1 MQPDTIKKETSCMD
15 DHDPASLPAD
25 VALKKIISAIEP
37 VTSMEKVAIR
47 TALGRI
53 LAEDIISTINVPSGT
68 NSAMDGYAI
77 TSADIP
83 STGTA
88 ELKMMGTA
96 YAGKPFPGKV
106 SSGECVR
113 IMTGAIMP
121 SGSDTVVMQEH
132 VEHRHGSIRI
142 DTDTKAGAN
151 VRQAGEDVTKGDVV
165 LGKGTTLTPADI
177 GLIASLGLAEVNVSR
192 RLRVA
197 FFSTGDECS
206 S

>member
-25 VALKKIISAIEP
+25 VALKKIIPAIDP
-37 VTSMEKVAIR
+37 VPSMEKVAIR

-77 TSADIP
+77 TSADSP

-132 VEHRHGSIRI
+132 VEHRHASIRI

-165 LGKGTTLTPADI
+165 LGKGKI
-177 GLIASLGLAEVNVSR
+177 GR
-192 RLRVA
+192 
-197 FFSTGDECS
+197 
-206 S
+206 